1 MAAVTLHDAFVAQ
14 GCAGTTAPVRAVSV
28 GAGALWSQVYDA
40 VTTKGGGYV
49 QGGGCMSVGVAGL
62 VQSGGF
68 GSFSKNWGL
77 ASGSLLEAEVVTAD
91 GAVRIA
97 NACSEPEL
105 FWGLKGG
112 GGGSLGIVTR
122 LTLRVH
128 VLPEDFGAVNL
139 TVQAASAAA
148 FRRLVGAT
156 LDFCSASLVGP
167 WLLRGKSF
175 DVIFVYGTSPILQVF
190 PALVLRLFKRCAVVT
205 WVQDLW
211 PQSLRITGYVRS
223 PRLLSLVASVVR
235 GLYRRSDLL
244 LVQSKGF
251 LSSVSPMAGSTPV
264 EYHPNPGELAF
275 GRRVDE
281 PPALTL
287 EPGFNIVF
295 AGNLGTVQALET
307 VVAAAALLRDDTHV
321 RFVLIGSGSRGDALR
336 AEVARLGL
344 NNLRFAGRF
353 PPEAMP
359 GILAQASALLVSLK
373 RDEVLA
379 QTVPSKV
386 QAYLA
391 AGRPVIA
398 SLDGEGAHV
407 VEEAGAG
414 IACPAEDAQALAD
427 AVRRLE
433 RSPADVLEQMG
444 RSGRTYYEAQ
454 FDPAL
459 LAARLTKRF
468 EQVAADRMNRPTLDR
483 KVGPDNG

>member
-1 MAAVTLHDAFVAQ
+1 MRVLILSQHFWPETFRINEVAHSLREAGCEVAVLTGQ
-14 GCAGTTAPVRAVSV
+14 PN
-28 GAGALWSQVYDA
+28 YP
-40 VTTKGGGYV
+40 
-49 QGGGCMSVGVAGL
+49 
-62 VQSGGF
+62 
-68 GSFSKNWGL
+68 
-77 ASGSLLEAEVVTAD
+77 D
-91 GAVRIA
+91 GAVFPGYHAFAAGRDDFDGI
-97 NACSEPEL
+97 PVHRVPL
-105 FWGLKGG
+105 FPRGR
-112 GGGSLGIVTR
+112 S
-122 LTLRVH
+122 
-128 VLPEDFGAVNL
+128 GAL
-139 TVQAASAAA
+139 
-148 FRRLVGAT
+148 RLVGNYLSFLA
-156 LDFCSASLVGP
+156 SASLIGP
-167 WLLRGKSF
+167 WLLRGKAF

-359 GILAQASALLVSLK
+359 GILAQASAL
-373 RDEVLA
+373 
-379 QTVPSKV
+379 QI
-386 QAYLA
+386 
-391 AGRPVIA
+391 GRA
-398 SLDGEGAHV
+398 S
-407 VEEAGAG
+407 
-414 IACPAEDAQALAD
+414 C
-427 AVRRLE
+427 RE
-433 RSPADVLEQMG
+433 RV
-444 RSGRTYYEAQ
+444 
-454 FDPAL
+454 
-459 LAARLTKRF
+459 
-468 EQVAADRMNRPTLDR
+468 
-483 KVGPDNG
+483 